1 MGNLTMDIKQRLQ
14 QFIDEKANQPAAFST
29 AAQLCRDAIGE
40 IERLEKITGE
50 GVSLEMYETLRRER
64 DAARRQCEELDARC
78 RQLVSARTGASNP
91 LYDRIERAERL
102 ICACA
107 AGILAHEY
115 SKDLCR
121 NGIEEALKKL
131 ANEQSLQGA
140 LLALT

>member
-40 IERLEKITGE
+40 IERLEGRPTQAM
-50 GVSLEMYETLRRER
+50 LEKAQEEIATLE
-64 DAARRQCEELDARC
+64 ARC